1 MAKLTGKFLHYCD
14 EWDFDLI
21 DETCPEWL
29 CCNCYSD
36 EEIKSGKEI
45 NKPNEEDQLVPM
57 EGGVSTE
64 LMERKS

>member
-1 MAKLTGKFLHYCD
+1 MAKLTGTFLHYCE

-36 EEIKSGKEI
+36 EEIKNGKKKI
-45 NKPNEEDQLVPM
+45 NEPPKENKL
-57 EGGVSTE
+57 G
-64 LMERKS
+64 